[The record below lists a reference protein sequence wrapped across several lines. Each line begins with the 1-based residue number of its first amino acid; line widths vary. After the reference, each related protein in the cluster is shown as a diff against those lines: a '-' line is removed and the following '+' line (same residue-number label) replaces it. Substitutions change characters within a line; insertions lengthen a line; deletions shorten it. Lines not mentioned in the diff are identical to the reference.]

1 MLKEKKTKGLFS
13 LNYKQYTKKMFSLS
27 SPQVKK
33 IDEFIDELIEYN
45 KHTNLVGKSTLINPW
60 RSHILDSIQITD
72 AIKNKKSS
80 ILDMGTG
87 AGLPGLVLAIMGYEK
102 ITLVDSNGKK
112 INFIKQ
118 VCKKLNIKAEILL
131 KRIEKIQKKQ
141 YDFLISRALSRLN
154 NLFVY
159 SHKFIN
165 NRTTLVFLKGKNA
178 TDEIYEA
185 RAKWSFNNKMF
196 QSKSDERGKILVI
209 KNLSLKS
216 L

>member
-1 MLKEKKTKGLFS
+1 
-13 LNYKQYTKKMFSLS
+13 
-27 SPQVKK
+27 
-33 IDEFIDELIEYN
+33 
-45 KHTNLVGKSTLINPW
+45 
-60 RSHILDSIQITD
+60 
-72 AIKNKKSS
+72 
-80 ILDMGTG
+80 MGTG